1 MILNE
6 TAVQTFSRDSTSD
19 GRKRPSTRNV
29 LFEVIRDS
37 SRYLNFTK
45 RARKSITCI
54 MGKYKWI
61 KIRALI
67 KYPDTYCLNTRDS
80 NFFPS
85 FN

>member
-67 KYPDTYCLNTRDS
+67 KYPDIYC
-80 NFFPS
+80 
-85 FN
+85 

>member
-1 MILNE
+1 M
-6 TAVQTFSRDSTSD
+6 QTFSRDSTSD

-67 KYPDTYCLNTRDS
+67 KYPDIYC
-80 NFFPS
+80 
-85 FN
+85 